1 MGDRGTMKEHEKKLI
16 KFQRL
21 AIDMYE
27 KDKNPNRI
35 DNHMAGIFYASKALQ
50 KMLKD
55 GELK

>member
-1 MGDRGTMKEHEKKLI
+1 MKEHEKKLI